1 MTLNWLYLNVTAMI
15 VDDVAAIDPEPLLL
29 FRVFVHL
36 SPDAPQPPRSPP
48 QLSQSLRCLIFF
60 FPFLSPFRGGWGL
73 ADGRGGGLDFLP

>member
-1 MTLNWLYLNVTAMI
+1 MI

-29 FRVFVHL
+29 FRVFAHL

-60 FPFLSPFRGGWGL
+60 FPSSLRSGGVGVGWWEGGDLISFLNAL
-73 ADGRGGGLDFLP
+73 